1 MKGHTPLILASASA
15 IRADILQRIGLQF
28 DVIPAHINERQFAP
42 LDAIGLAKAKAMAI
56 SQRYPNR
63 WVIGADQI
71 CHLNGQVF
79 HKPGTV
85 ENATK
90 TLSQL
95 QGQTH
100 TLLTAAALAINS
112 TCAWAG
118 MDTVSLNMKP
128 LSATDIHNYV
138 RTDAPLNSCG
148 AYCYEK
154 NGQALF
160 TWVSHPKESIQ
171 GLPLQQLVGAI
182 QRHAR

>member
-1 MKGHTPLILASASA
+1 MPGDTRLILASASA
-15 IRADILQRIGLQF
+15 IRAEILRSIGIECDI
-28 DVIPAHINERQFAP
+28 IPAHINERKFAP
-42 LDAIGLAKAKAMAI
+42 LDAIGLAKEKAMVI
-56 SQRYPNR
+56 SQHYPNR

-71 CHLNGQVF
+71 CHMNGQVF

-85 ENATK
+85 ENATH

-95 QGQTH
+95 QGKTH
-100 TLLTAAALAINS
+100 TLLTAAALVINT

-118 MDTVSLNMKP
+118 MDTVSLRMKP
-128 LSATDIHNYV
+128 LSYSEIHNYIQ
-138 RTDAPLNSCG
+138 TDTPLNSCG

-171 GLPLQQLVGAI
+171 GLPLHQLVAAI
-182 QRHAR
+182 QHHAT